1 MDDDKNVYFMEMN
14 TRIQVE
20 HPVTEQITGVD
31 LVRTQI
37 LVAMGEKLPFAQKD
51 IRIKGHAI
59 ECRINAEDPKTFAP
73 WPGQITS
80 YSVPG
85 GLGVRVDGFI
95 YHGYTVVPHY
105 DSMLAKLI
113 VWADTR
119 ELAIRKM
126 EVALGEYLIDG
137 IRTNIPFHKE
147 VLAHPEFREGRH
159 STRFLERAGFVKG
172 K

>member
-1 MDDDKNVYFMEMN
+1 
-14 TRIQVE
+14 
-20 HPVTEQITGVD
+20 
-31 LVRTQI
+31 
-37 LVAMGEKLPFAQKD
+37 
-51 IRIKGHAI
+51 
-59 ECRINAEDPKTFAP
+59 
-73 WPGQITS
+73 
-80 YSVPG
+80 
-85 GLGVRVDGFI
+85 
-95 YHGYTVVPHY
+95 VPHY

-113 VWADTR
+113 VWAETR
-119 ELAIRKM
+119 ERAIRRM